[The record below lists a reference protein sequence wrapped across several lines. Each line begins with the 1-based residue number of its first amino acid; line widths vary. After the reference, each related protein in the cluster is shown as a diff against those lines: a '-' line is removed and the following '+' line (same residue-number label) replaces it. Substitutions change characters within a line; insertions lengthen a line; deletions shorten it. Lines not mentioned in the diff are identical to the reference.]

1 MSYTSAAYNRHIMNK
16 MLWMSRNL
24 RNLNDTLS
32 INSWAHTMSILK
44 SLILP
49 PLPSAP
55 ENIPQPSPTQAII
68 PQPVRSI
75 SSPHTICF
83 QPATT
88 MPLTQSAPRCTINE
102 QGKTTPLTTFTLRLP
117 NIASCDSLPQLPK
130 RRKLS
135 VPPSVD
141 YNASTVT
148 PLPTS
153 TTAAASPTKTTPI
166 STTNHNDSNS
176 PSLYTPTVTRTC
188 KPTSKPKSYDDL
200 CLPKRCLNCW
210 ESRKP
215 CFCERYER
223 MSPAQR
229 KKCFNIT

>member
-1 MSYTSAAYNRHIMNK
+1 
-16 MLWMSRNL
+16 MSRNL
-24 RNLNDTLS
+24 RTFNDTVS

-44 SLILP
+44 NLLLP

-55 ENIPQPSPTQAII
+55 QNIPQPSPTRTII
-68 PQPVRSI
+68 PQPKRSI
-75 SSPHTICF
+75 SSPRTICC
-83 QPATT
+83 QPATM
-88 MPLTQSAPRCTINE
+88 MPLTQSAPRCTINK
-102 QGKTTPLTTFTLRLP
+102 QGKTLPLTTFTLRLP
-117 NIASCDSLPQLPK
+117 NIASCASLPQLPK

-153 TTAAASPTKTTPI
+153 TTAAASPTKTAPI
-166 STTNHNDSNS
+166 STTSHNDSNS

-188 KPTSKPKSYDDL
+188 KPTSKPKSNDNL
-200 CLPKRCLNCW
+200 CLPKRCRHCW

-215 CFCERYER
+215 CFCERYEG

-229 KKCFNIT
+229 KKCINIT